1 MRNPHRRHPELDSG
15 SRGFATWDYY
25 EREDG
30 VNRVQHDGRGR
41 QVSGGRRQ
49 ESGVRSQEEYVF
61 LD

>member
-41 QVSGGRRQ
+41 Q
-49 ESGVRSQEEYVF
+49 ESGVRSQESGRICF
-61 LD
+61 S